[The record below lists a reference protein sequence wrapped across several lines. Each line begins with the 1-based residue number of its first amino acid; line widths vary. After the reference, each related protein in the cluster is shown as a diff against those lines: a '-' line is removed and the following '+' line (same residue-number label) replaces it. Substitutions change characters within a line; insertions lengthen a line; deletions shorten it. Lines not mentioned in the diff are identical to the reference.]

1 VYDYLIYGA
10 VGFIILILIFYMYA
24 KDSEASKKFF
34 LYEKSI
40 EDLNKKIYDLEK
52 KLDSKKSDNYTK
64 EEIKEYID
72 EVVEENLQKITAF
85 VLTAKKEQDAKI
97 EDIRDEVLN
106 KLQNFDEKVKNFN
119 SLPDAYQS
127 NEKKIINLYHKG
139 LSVSEIARNLRLGIG
154 EVELVLKIE
163 GIK

>member
-1 VYDYLIYGA
+1 MYDYLIYGA
-10 VGFIILILIFYMYA
+10 VGFIVFILLIYIYT
-24 KDSEASKKFF
+24 KDNEVSKKFF

-52 KLDSKKSDNYTK
+52 KLNEKKESYDK
-64 EEIKEYID
+64 QEIKEYID
-72 EVVEENLQKITAF
+72 ELVEENLQKITAF
-85 VLTAKKEQDAKI
+85 VLSSKKEQDAKLSGI
-97 EDIRDEVLN
+97 KDEVAQ
-106 KLQNFDEKVKNFN
+106 KLQNLEEKVKNFT
-119 SLPDAYQS
+119 SLPESYQS

-139 LSVSEIARNLRLGIG
+139 LSVSEIARNLRIGIG

>member
-1 VYDYLIYGA
+1 MIYGA
-10 VGFIILILIFYMYA
+10 VGFIVFILLVYIYA
-24 KDSEASKKFF
+24 KDSEVSKKFF

-52 KLDSKKSDNYTK
+52 RLNEKNSSYDK

-72 EVVEENLQKITAF
+72 EIIEENLQKISGF
-85 VLTAKKEQDAKI
+85 VLSSKKEQDSKLSNI
-97 EDIRDEVLN
+97 KDEVIE
-106 KLQNFDEKVKNFN
+106 KLQNLDEKIKNFT
-119 SLPDAYQS
+119 SLPESYQS

-139 LSVSEIARNLRLGIG
+139 LSVSEIARNLRIGIG